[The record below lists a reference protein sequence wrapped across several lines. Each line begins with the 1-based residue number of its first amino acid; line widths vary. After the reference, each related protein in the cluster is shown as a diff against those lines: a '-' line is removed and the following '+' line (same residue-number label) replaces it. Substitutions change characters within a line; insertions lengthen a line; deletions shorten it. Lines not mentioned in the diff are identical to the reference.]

1 MEIYRSACD
10 ERAYTYPHQDS
21 PQLAISSFMVYL
33 KRKSSL
39 MIFERHTDLKYKYEN
54 RNFSAKEYKVVE
66 EYIRNQE
73 KEYTAPF

>member
-1 MEIYRSACD
+1 
-10 ERAYTYPHQDS
+10 
-21 PQLAISSFMVYL
+21 
-33 KRKSSL
+33 